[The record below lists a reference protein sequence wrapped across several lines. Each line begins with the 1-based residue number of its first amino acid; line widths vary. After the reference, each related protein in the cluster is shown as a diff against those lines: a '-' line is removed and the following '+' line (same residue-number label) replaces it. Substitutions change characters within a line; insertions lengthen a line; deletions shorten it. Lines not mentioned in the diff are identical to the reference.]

1 MGLILDNPTSYC
13 LHYFQIAE
21 KTEIKIAESREGYRA
36 IAKHSSIL
44 FFSIADLTNIDPM
57 YQYSLSW
64 FVNLYINS
72 IHDRWVTWSV
82 YCCVPKEVMHWDK
95 SAGTSWLYKKKT
107 AWAQVWVSPR
117 SHKLDEREVYY
128 SSSLSFY
135 LNVKHSACFVRFRR
149 NLCNHSWCTWCHFLQ
164 IISHLTVFWKKLNQ

>member
-1 MGLILDNPTSYC
+1 MKIWIVNELIFDQLMFNCFCIS
-13 LHYFQIAE
+13 QIAE

-72 IHDRWVTWSV
+72 IQDR
-82 YCCVPKEVMHWDK
+82 
-95 SAGTSWLYKKKT
+95 
-107 AWAQVWVSPR
+107 
-117 SHKLDEREVYY
+117 
-128 SSSLSFY
+128 
-135 LNVKHSACFVRFRR
+135 
-149 NLCNHSWCTWCHFLQ
+149 
-164 IISHLTVFWKKLNQ
+164 